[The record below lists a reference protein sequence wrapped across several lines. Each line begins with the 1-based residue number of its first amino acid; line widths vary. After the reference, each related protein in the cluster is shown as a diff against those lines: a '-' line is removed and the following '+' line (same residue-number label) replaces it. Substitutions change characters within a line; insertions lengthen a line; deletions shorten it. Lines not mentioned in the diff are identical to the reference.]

1 MGDVQGGA
9 REANLGNV
17 AGALASY
24 RKALALQ
31 ERLVA
36 TRPADRSLQ
45 GDLARTIR
53 GLGDAQLMM
62 RDVPAALDS
71 YRRSLSIAEKLAAAM
86 PGDRDAQRDVA
97 FTQYRLAGAF
107 GQLDDRESVNKNL
120 QQAIVILKALVVD
133 DADVNSRHALAR
145 SYKALGGLRAAQG
158 DHRESLASADE
169 ALRLNQALAVADP
182 VNMTVRNE
190 VAMSHFEVGRAH
202 LRLGNLEEAL
212 ESSRRAE
219 TITASMAAT
228 DASNAQARWLQG
240 LELNFGGVV
249 LRRMQR
255 QAEAV
260 ASHLEALALLEGVA
274 RADPTNESYQYNLAN
289 TRQLIGDAY
298 VATAGASGSAVARS
312 RAWID
317 ARSAPKE
324 RRCVRR
330 HDDVDAHWRRSD
342 ANQVAVGLALC
353 DRKIRAAPPSSD
365 FWLRL
370 PEPVSAR

>member
-1 MGDVQGGA
+1 MALIIRQSQIAEAQRQRAERRFADVRKLAGSFLFEFHDAIKYLPGSTRARELVTKRALEYLDSLAGESADDPTLSAELARAYQKVADVQGDA

-36 TRPADRSLQ
+36 ARPADRSLQ

-71 YRRSLSIAEKLAAAM
+71 YRRTLSIAEKLAAAV
-86 PGDRDAQRDVA
+86 PGDRDAQRDLA
-97 FTQYRLAGAF
+97 LSQHRLAGAL
-107 GQLDDRESVNKNL
+107 GQLDDREGVNNSL
-120 QQAIVILKALVVD
+120 QQAIAILKALAVD
-133 DADVNSRHALAR
+133 DSDVDSRHALAR

-158 DHRESLASADE
+158 DHKESLALAQE
-169 ALRLNQALAVADP
+169 ALRLNEALAVADP

-219 TITASMAAT
+219 TITASMAAA

-240 LELNFGGVV
+240 LELNFAGVV
-249 LRRMQR
+249 LRRH
-255 QAEAV
+255 
-260 ASHLEALALLEGVA
+260 ASPG
-274 RADPTNESYQYNLAN
+274 RG
-289 TRQLIGDAY
+289 R
-298 VATAGASGSAVARS
+298 
-312 RAWID
+312 
-317 ARSAPKE
+317 
-324 RRCVRR
+324 
-330 HDDVDAHWRRSD
+330 
-342 ANQVAVGLALC
+342 
-353 DRKIRAAPPSSD
+353 
-365 FWLRL
+365 RL
-370 PEPVSAR
+370 PSQGACAPRGRRASRSHQ